1 MLPGTSRIP
10 RNSGQRPETLTLSS
24 GNMPD
29 RILNLRELNRA
40 TLARQMLLAREGLS
54 VTAAIERLGGM
65 QAQLASAPFVG
76 LWTRLKDF
84 KREDLAAAIE
94 SKAVVKAT
102 MMRAT
107 LHLCSTEDYLRLRAT
122 LQPVLSEARDTI
134 IKQRGGDFDR
144 DKLLT
149 QARKFIAEKPRT
161 FAEIS
166 EWLALLMP
174 DQDVGALRYTV
185 RTHLSLVQVPIS
197 GGWSYPGKPEFTL
210 AESWIG
216 RKIAT
221 KDDLPELVRRYLTA
235 FGPASVNDMQTWS
248 GFKLPLLKETFEK
261 LKPELQSYRD
271 ERKRELFDLAGTSL
285 PDENTPAPIRFLPEF
300 DNLLLSHN
308 KRHRIVADEHRSRVY
323 LPALRVAATILIDG
337 FVGGVWKVE
346 KTKTAA
352 TLMIEP
358 FDKLA
363 KKDRAT
369 LIEEGEL
376 LVRFIEPS
384 ARSFEIRFAD

>member
-1 MLPGTSRIP
+1 
-10 RNSGQRPETLTLSS
+10 
-24 GNMPD
+24 MPD
-29 RILNLRELNRA
+29 RILNLRQLNRA
-40 TLARQMLLAREGLS
+40 TLARQMLLARESLS
-54 VTAAIERLGGM
+54 ASAAIERLAGM

-76 LWTRLKDF
+76 LWTRLKGF

-94 SKAVVKAT
+94 ARQIVKAT

-107 LHLCSTEDYLRLRAT
+107 LHLCSAEDYLRFRST
-122 LQPVLSEARDTI
+122 LEPMLSEARETI
-134 IKQRGGDFDR
+134 IKQRGSDFDR

-161 FAEIS
+161 FAGIS
-166 EWLALLMP
+166 DWLAGLMP

-185 RTHLSLVQVPIS
+185 RTHLPMVQVPVS

-216 RKIAT
+216 RKISP
-221 KDDLPELVRRYLTA
+221 KDELPELARRYLAA

-248 GFKLPLLKETFEK
+248 GFKLPVLKEVFEK
-261 LKPELQSYRD
+261 LRPELQTYRD
-271 ERKRELFDLAGTSL
+271 ETKRELFDLPGTSL
-285 PDENTPAPIRFLPEF
+285 PGEDAPAAIRFLPEF
-300 DNLLLSHN
+300 DNLLLAHN

-337 FVGGVWKVE
+337 FVGGVWKIE
-346 KTKTAA
+346 KTKTTAA
-352 TLMIEP
+352 LVIEP

-363 KKDRAT
+363 KKDRAV
-369 LIEEGEL
+369 LVEEGEL
-376 LVRFIEPS
+376 LVRFIEPT
-384 ARSFEIRFAD
+384 ARSVEVRFAD